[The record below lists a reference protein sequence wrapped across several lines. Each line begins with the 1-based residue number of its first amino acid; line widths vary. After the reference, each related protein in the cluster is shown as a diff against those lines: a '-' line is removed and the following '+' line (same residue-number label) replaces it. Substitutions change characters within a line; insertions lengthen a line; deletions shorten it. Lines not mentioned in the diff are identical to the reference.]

1 MLELFNWCKD
11 IRISDLR
18 KFLNIFKYEKITINW
33 SNTQKQ
39 CHMLIFGCRY
49 DEAVGVI
56 MPAGLSHST
65 DG

>member
-1 MLELFNWCKD
+1 MKKLPLIK
-11 IRISDLR
+11 
-18 KFLNIFKYEKITINW
+18 